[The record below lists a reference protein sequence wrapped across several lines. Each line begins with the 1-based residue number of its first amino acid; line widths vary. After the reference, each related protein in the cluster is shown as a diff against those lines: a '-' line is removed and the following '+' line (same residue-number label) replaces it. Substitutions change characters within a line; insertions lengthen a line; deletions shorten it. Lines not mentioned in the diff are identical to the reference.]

1 MITML
6 NLAHMPEYFRNEKK
20 KFGKDS
26 KFEQKLK
33 DLQKKCNQEFADH
46 IRNIFVD
53 RRSM

>member
-26 KFEQKLK
+26 KVEQKLK
-33 DLQKKCNQEFADH
+33 ELHKKYNQEFADH
-46 IRNIFVD
+46 IKNVF
-53 RRSM
+53 